1 MSEIFQDL
9 NDDNFLLFA
18 IKAYDNPNCLISE
31 FEDDIKRIDYLKR
44 LFFRYKEYDDLK
56 ERLIINH
63 IIILSNVFGIKFS
76 VKMLFFK
83 LNEQHYSALKTFLLF
98 LNIMPEKIVG
108 INGKCLNSSDISVDL
123 KIASVLR
130 NMK

>member
-83 LNEQHYSALKTFLLF
+83 LNEQHYSVLKTFLLF